1 MACWRESAKVGLVR
15 RMDGMG
21 EEALVDVRIRIRNL
35 YLFRLRRQPFW
46 VVQVCRARR
55 RRQDLLK
62 G

>member
-21 EEALVDVRIRIRNL
+21 EEALVDVRMRVL
-35 YLFRLRRQPFW
+35 YLCICL
-46 VVQVCRARR
+46 
-55 RRQDLLK
+55 